1 MAANEKTGSAASSA
15 ESQDPSAVVRELTER
30 LDKAFDLI
38 DTLRERTNTL
48 TRLLDLVGRR
58 LDRLE
63 RKE

>member
-1 MAANEKTGSAASSA
+1 MAANEETGSVASSA
-15 ESQDPSAVVRELTER
+15 ESQDPSAAMRELTER

-38 DTLRERTNTL
+38 DALRERTNTL
-48 TRLLDLVGRR
+48 TRLLDLVSRR